1 MSAAECVG
9 RRAKNDWDSR
19 RRLLWRQDWC
29 GVIDLLK
36 IAIYRQFDEQETGQV
51 TWETW
56 FRPLDPQHG
65 RLGKYRTKVS
75 RFTPDSVRVLLVV
88 LAQCAVRQA

>member
-1 MSAAECVG
+1 MHGGFGWLVTPISWGLIGFIWLYNLV
-9 RRAKNDWDSR
+9 
-19 RRLLWRQDWC
+19 RLF
-29 GVIDLLK
+29 VIDLLK
-36 IAIYRQFDEQETGQV
+36 IGIYRQFDEQETGQV

-65 RLGKYRTKVS
+65 RSANIVRKDS
-75 RFTPDSVRVLLVV
+75 RFTPDSVRVLSVV